1 MTLNFR
7 AATLGGLVLLGLSAT
22 ALAQDPGAAPAGEV
36 PPVPAG
42 EPAAAPAGEPGAV
55 PAGEAAPAGEHAAEA
70 GAEGEHAAEGGE
82 HGAEGG
88 HGGEHESPL
97 HYTGDED
104 HDGTANWLDSD
115 SEHYVVSALGFH
127 FLNFVIYG
135 GLALFFAGPV
145 IRDGLRSR
153 AAGIKAGIVEAAKL
167 RDEAVARDEAVS
179 KRLGEL
185 SAEIAEMAARAKADA
200 AADEARILE
209 RAQDAAR
216 RVGETA
222 QRQIA
227 DEGAR
232 ARRAIRDEAVVLA
245 VQLAEGILAGQ
256 VQSGDQKRLADEFLN
271 TLKSEGRHV

>member
-1 MTLNFR
+1 MTLKFR
-7 AATLGGLVLLGLSAT
+7 AAAIGGLALFGLPAA
-22 ALAQDPGAAPAGEV
+22 ALAQEPGHV
-36 PPVPAG
+36 PPGGIPATPAG
-42 EPAAAPAGEPGAV
+42 EPVAAPAGEPV
-55 PAGEAAPAGEHAAEA
+55 AAPVGEPGAAPGGEHAAEA

-82 HGAEGG
+82 

-115 SEHYVVSALGFH
+115 SENYVLTSLGFH

-135 GLALFFAGPV
+135 GLALFFAGPI
-145 IRDGLRSR
+145 IRDGLRAR
-153 AAGIKAGIVEAAKL
+153 AAGIKSGILEAAKL

-179 KRLGEL
+179 KRLGAL
-185 SAEIAEMAARAKADA
+185 SAEIAEMAARAKTEAVA
-200 AADEARILE
+200 EEARIIE

-232 ARRAIRDEAVVLA
+232 ARRAIRDEAVILA

>member
-1 MTLNFR
+1 MTNTFR
-7 AATLGGLVLLGLSAT
+7 AATLGGLVLFGLSAT
-22 ALAQDPGAAPAGEV
+22 ALAQDPGAAPVGAVPSAAPAGE
-36 PPVPAG
+36 PVAAPVGEPGAAPVADPGAAPAG
-42 EPAAAPAGEPGAV
+42 EPAAAEPAAS
-55 PAGEAAPAGEHAAEA
+55 
-70 GAEGEHAAEGGE
+70 EHAAEGGE
-82 HGAEGG
+82 HGAE
-88 HGGEHESPL
+88 EESPL

-104 HDGTANWLDSD
+104 HDGTANWRDPD
-115 SEHYVVSALGFH
+115 SEHYVLTALGFH

-145 IRDGLRSR
+145 IRDGLRAR
-153 AAGIKAGIVEAAKL
+153 AADIKSGILEAAKL

-179 KRLGEL
+179 KRLGAL
-185 SAEIAEMAARAKADA
+185 SAEIAEMAARAKTDA
-200 AADEARILE
+200 AADEARIVE

-232 ARRAIRDEAVVLA
+232 ARRAIRDEAVIVA

-256 VQSGDQKRLADEFLN
+256 IQSGDQKRLADEFLN